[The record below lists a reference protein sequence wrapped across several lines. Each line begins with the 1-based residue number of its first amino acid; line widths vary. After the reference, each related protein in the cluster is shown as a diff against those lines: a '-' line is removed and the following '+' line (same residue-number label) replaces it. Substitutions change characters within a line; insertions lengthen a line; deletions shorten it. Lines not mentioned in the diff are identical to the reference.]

1 MRGRRGWI
9 AHARLRG
16 AFELVLR
23 ANGVEAGAAPLG
35 QPAMFQA
42 EYKQG
47 RTLQEG
53 DHFAVLIESSGP
65 GGYFLELVRPVVLDV
80 TLAVLA
86 GFLLPFSWFAGLA
99 ARWVPSLQF
108 EWRDYLT
115 MWEYEERANNFWMWF
130 AVVLILL

>member
-1 MRGRRGWI
+1 M
-9 AHARLRG
+9 
-16 AFELVLR
+16 
-23 ANGVEAGAAPLG
+23 
-35 QPAMFQA
+35 
-42 EYKQG
+42 
-47 RTLQEG
+47 
-53 DHFAVLIESSGP
+53 
-65 GGYFLELVRPVVLDV
+65 VLDV

-130 AVVLILL
+130 AVGFMLSMVVDFSLLARLLLH